1 MNVRVSTFISL
12 ISLVTIISCAGC
24 QRRRGE
30 PKDQDE
36 LQRPEN
42 VVSFDRLYK
51 QNCSACHGENGSGGP
66 AIDLSNPN
74 YQALVDDA
82 SLRRWITSG
91 IPGTQMPAF
100 GESAGGFLTTEQIDA
115 LITGM
120 RLRWSP
126 RSVSKSDMPPYVSDR
141 AGNVDY
147 GSETFRENCASCH
160 HENNQ
165 NITDP
170 SYLALVSDQSLRT
183 IVIAGRPDLGHP
195 DWRQIRQGQ
204 PLADQDVSDIVAYL
218 RSLRSETPGQP
229 YPETSIKR

>member
-1 MNVRVSTFISL
+1 MKVRVNTFLSL
-12 ISLVTIISCAGC
+12 ITLVVLATSVGC
-24 QRRRGE
+24 HRRIGE
-30 PKDQDE
+30 PDDQDE

-82 SLRRWITSG
+82 TLRRWITSG

-100 GESAGGFLTTEQIDA
+100 GESAGGFLTPKQIDA

-120 RLRWSP
+120 RLRWAPS
-126 RSVSKSDMPPYVSDR
+126 SVSKSAMPPYFSEASGYSDH
-141 AGNVDY
+141 
-147 GSETFRENCASCH
+147 GSEIFRTNCVSCH
-160 HENNQ
+160 Q
-165 NITDP
+165 QGRQKVTDV
-170 SYLALVSDQSLRT
+170 SYLALVNDQSLRT

-195 DWRQIRQGQ
+195 DWRRVRPNQ
-204 PLADQDVSDIVAYL
+204 PLADQDVSDMVAYL
-218 RSLRSETPGQP
+218 HSLRTDTPGQP
-229 YPETSIKR
+229 YPETSVKR